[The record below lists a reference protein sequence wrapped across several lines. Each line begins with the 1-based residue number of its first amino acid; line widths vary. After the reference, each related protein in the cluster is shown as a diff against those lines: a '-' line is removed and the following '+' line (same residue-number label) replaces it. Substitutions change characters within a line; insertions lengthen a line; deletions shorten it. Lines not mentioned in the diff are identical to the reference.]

1 VEVKPVEKKLEKPQP
16 VKATVKKDI
25 TDVAELEVRW
35 KDIMGEL
42 SRVSRVAWLAYMDSK
57 PLELNQT
64 VLVVGLKDASKILM
78 ASEMKHIENLK
89 NVLVSAVSL
98 NVSIEFKHMESNGAE
113 EVDQPSMT
121 DESVEYK
128 DGLSVAMES
137 LGAVKISEFENGGK

>member
-1 VEVKPVEKKLEKPQP
+1 
-16 VKATVKKDI
+16 
-25 TDVAELEVRW
+25 
-35 KDIMGEL
+35 MGEL

-64 VLVVGLKDASKILM
+64 VLVVGLKDSSKILM

-98 NVSIEFKHMESNGAE
+98 NVSIEFKQMDSSTAE
-113 EVDQPSMT
+113 EIDQPSMN

>member
-1 VEVKPVEKKLEKPQP
+1 
-16 VKATVKKDI
+16 
-25 TDVAELEVRW
+25 
-35 KDIMGEL
+35 
-42 SRVSRVAWLAYMDSK
+42 MDSR

-98 NVSIEFKHMESNGAE
+98 NVSIEFKHMESNITE
-113 EVDQPSMT
+113 EVDQPSMS